1 MRGKWAEGIQPR
13 HFTWV
18 MTSKLAVCERPGGYG
33 DSHRR
38 VRRQEEIIWLSRN
51 DIGLICSLSE
61 APHNLH
67 NYDAVGLE
75 YVHHPWPAR
84 GDLSKYLSAV
94 TEEITAAID
103 TDKPVVIHKSGI
115 GDDVVALIASFLL
128 LTGRVQGG
136 PQVTAIVE
144 RIFNRRLGPPGRT
157 IVELALR
164 MKGDGNPED
173 ATGGSA
179 SSSRP
184 AA

>member
-1 MRGKWAEGIQPR
+1 MRGKWAEGIEPR

-18 MTSKLAVCERPGGYG
+18 IPARLAVCERPGGYG
-33 DSHRR
+33 DNHRR

-51 DIGLICSLSE
+51 NIGLICSLSE

-67 NYDAVGLE
+67 NYDAIGLK

-84 GDLSKYLSAV
+84 GNLSDYLVAV
-94 TEEITAAID
+94 IDEIKTALAANE
-103 TDKPVVIHKSGI
+103 PVLIHKSGI
-115 GDDVVALIASFLL
+115 DDEVVAMIAAFLL
-128 LTGRVQGG
+128 RTGKVQGG

-144 RIFNRRLGPPGRT
+144 RIFNRRLGPPGRA
-157 IVELALR
+157 IVELALQLP
-164 MKGDGNPED
+164 GDGNPED
-173 ATGGSA
+173 SADGSA